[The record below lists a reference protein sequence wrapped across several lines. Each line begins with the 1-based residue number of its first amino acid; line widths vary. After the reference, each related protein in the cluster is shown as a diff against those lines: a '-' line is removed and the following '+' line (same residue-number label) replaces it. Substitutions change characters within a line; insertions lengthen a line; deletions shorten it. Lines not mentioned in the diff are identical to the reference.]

1 MTFSSATTISFTDFG
16 SVSGFSLI
24 SFGTNISFEKFV
36 NGFKLG
42 SIFLETKELKLVPS
56 SFFGL
61 NTNLTI
67 SVKVTLLMDI
77 EDKKS
82 ILNKDRIWIR
92 IKNYIYLC
100 IFLIILVVILLL
112 SNVLLSYFIY
122 KRLINLN

>member
-1 MTFSSATTISFTDFG
+1 
-16 SVSGFSLI
+16 
-24 SFGTNISFEKFV
+24 
-36 NGFKLG
+36 
-42 SIFLETKELKLVPS
+42 
-56 SFFGL
+56 
-61 NTNLTI
+61 
-67 SVKVTLLMDI
+67 MDT